1 MYIQTIKIDC
11 LTGKRNQLQRMP
23 VKVQDITIQYT
34 VQKYMKATTCR
45 LKDTCSKRMFTNNCL
60 LGFNAGSSKDH
71 ERLNIKPKGT
81 YEQGEKPPQFQQP
94 EYHCSLSQRSK
105 KVIFTE
111 K

>member
-23 VKVQDITIQYT
+23 VKVQDITGQDT

-60 LGFNAGSSKDH
+60 PGFNAGSSKDN
-71 ERLNIKPKGT
+71 EWLYIKPEGT